1 MKEEGYKYDSSMPTL
16 SHSKPKPIFPYTLD
30 NGYQQDCVIEPCP
43 SIHDRYEG
51 LYVVPMVDYWR
62 KRLVIDGNYSLNSI

>member
-1 MKEEGYKYDSSMPTL
+1 MPTL

-30 NGYQQDCVIEPCP
+30 NGYQHDCVIAPCP
-43 SIHDRYEG
+43 SNRDRYEG

-62 KRLVIDGNYSLNSI
+62 KRLVLDGNFPLNSL